1 MAGEQ
6 AEMVFTDPPYNV
18 PIAGHV
24 LSRGAQHRE
33 FAFASGE
40 MSSAEFT
47 AFLTETLGLAQHARD
62 GSIHYVCMDWRHVAE
77 LIAAGRSAYAD

>member
-1 MAGEQ
+1 
-6 AEMVFTDPPYNV
+6 MVFTDAPYNV

-24 LSRGAQHRE
+24 LSRRAQHRE

-47 AFLTETLGLAQHARD
+47 AFLTETLGHCAQARQGRLHSLRVHGLAA
-62 GSIHYVCMDWRHVAE
+62 C
-77 LIAAGRSAYAD
+77 GRAHRGRAIRLRGT